1 MPAPDEQNIA
11 VIGAGIVGIS
21 SALYLQRAG
30 FAVTLIDR
38 DEPGHGASF
47 GNAAALAPHAFVP
60 INSPSIPRRLLPLL
74 FASGS
79 PLSIDWG
86 YAPRML
92 PWLLS
97 FLSHCTPSE
106 VTRIAQAMHTL
117 LSRNLDY
124 ALPLFRESGAD
135 RLMRAGGYLH
145 LYESEAAYRASAGEV
160 ALYKRLADDVE
171 EIDAAAI
178 RRLEPNLA
186 PVFVK
191 ALYFHSALHY
201 LSTVDVCATLVKQF
215 CARGGRFL
223 RDEVRTLDA
232 EADGRIRVAGTQQ
245 GVYDQAVLAA
255 GAHARRLFGSSV
267 EKLPLE
273 TERGYHIMFGGQAG
287 IISRTCSSATAGFAM
302 TPMSEGLRC
311 AGMVELAGLDK
322 PPNPACHAYLDR
334 TAKRFLPDI
343 TERPSSTWMGFR
355 PSMPDALPV
364 IGRSGRTANVILAVG
379 HQHVGMSSGCVTG
392 AIVADIAAGRTPPID
407 ITPFSPARF

>member
-1 MPAPDEQNIA
+1 MPAPEDQQIA
-11 VIGAGIVGIS
+11 VVGAGIVGIS
-21 SALYLQRAG
+21 SALYLQKAG
-30 FAVTLIDR
+30 FKVTLIDR
-38 DEPGHGASF
+38 QEPGNGASF

-60 INSPSIPRRLLPLL
+60 VNSPSIPRRLLPLM
-74 FASGS
+74 FAGGS
-79 PLSIDWG
+79 PLSINWS

-97 FLSHCTPSE
+97 FLSHCTPAE
-106 VTRIAQAMHTL
+106 VTRIARVMHTL

-135 RLMRAGGYLH
+135 RLMRGGGYLH
-145 LYESEAAYRASAGEV
+145 LYESEAAYRSCATEV
-160 ALYKRLADDVE
+160 ALYKQLADDVE
-171 EIDAAAI
+171 EIDAAEI

-201 LSTVDVCATLVKQF
+201 LSTVEVCATLVGHF
-215 CARGGRFL
+215 CAQGGSFL
-223 RDEVRTLDA
+223 LDDVRTI
-232 EADGRIRVAGTQQ
+232 EARPDGKVRIAGTRE
-245 GVYDQAVLAA
+245 GTYDQAVLAA
-255 GAHARRLFGSSV
+255 GAQARRLFGGAV

-273 TERGYHIMFGGQAG
+273 TERGYHVVFGNQSG

-302 TPMSEGLRC
+302 TPMTEGLRC

-322 PPNPACHAYLDR
+322 PPNPACHGYLER
-334 TAKRFLPDI
+334 TAKRFLPGI
-343 TERPSSTWMGFR
+343 TEAPSSTWMGFR

-364 IGRSGRTANVILAVG
+364 IGRSARTPNVILAFG

-392 AIVADIAAGRTPPID
+392 AIVADIAAGKTPPVD
-407 ITPFSPARF
+407 IAPFSPTRF